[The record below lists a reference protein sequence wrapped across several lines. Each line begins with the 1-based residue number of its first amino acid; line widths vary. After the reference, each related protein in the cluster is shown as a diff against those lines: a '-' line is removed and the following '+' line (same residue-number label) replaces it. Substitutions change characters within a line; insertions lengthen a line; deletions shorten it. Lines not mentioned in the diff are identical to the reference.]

1 MALLS
6 STLRVPLIFSQNP
19 KPSSLSSLQ
28 SRISL
33 TPRTPRFPSLRFT
46 AAGDIGDADIPS
58 SKITDEW
65 GEKSE
70 PVPEAKPSLSSKVS
84 NSVPSKNE
92 DEWGKE
98 AGAGAGAD
106 SGSYSD
112 AGNGTFAP
120 ETPVEEGVGDENEGL
135 KRALVDTVYGT
146 ELGFRAGSEVR
157 AEVSEL
163 VAQLEASNP
172 TPAPVEELELLS
184 GNWVLL
190 YTASSELLPLLAAG
204 SLPLLKVDK
213 ILQTIDTDSFTIINS
228 VTLSS
233 PVASLS
239 FSASA
244 SFEVRSPT
252 RVQVTFKEGSF
263 QPPEIK
269 SKIDLPENISI
280 FGQNIS
286 LAPLQQSLGPLEG
299 VVGNISR
306 VISGQSPLKI
316 PIPGERRASSWL
328 LTTYLD
334 KDLRISRG
342 DGGLFVLAREGSP
355 LLDQ

>member
-1 MALLS
+1 MSLLS

-19 KPSSLSSLQ
+19 KPSSLSSLP

-33 TPRTPRFPSLRFT
+33 SPRSHRFPSLRFISAT
-46 AAGDIGDADIPS
+46 GDIGDADIPS
-58 SKITDEW
+58 TDISDEW
-65 GEKSE
+65 GDKSE

-84 NSVPSKNE
+84 SSVPSKNE
-92 DEWGKE
+92 DEWGE
-98 AGAGAGAD
+98 GAKNDA
-106 SGSYSD
+106 GSYSD
-112 AGNGTFAP
+112 AGNGTPAFAS
-120 ETPVEEGVGDENEGL
+120 EAPVEEGGNDELEGL

-157 AEVSEL
+157 AEVSEF
-163 VAQLEASNP
+163 VAQLEAANP
-172 TPAPVEELELLS
+172 TPAPVEEPELLN

-204 SLPLLKVDK
+204 ALPLVKVDK
-213 ILQTIDTDSFTIINS
+213 ILQTIDTYSSTVVNS

-233 PVASLS
+233 PFASSS

-252 RVQVTFKEGSF
+252 RIQVTFKEGSL

-269 SKIDLPENISI
+269 SKIDLPENINI
-280 FGQNIS
+280 FGQNLS
-286 LAPLQQSLGPLEG
+286 LGPLQQSLGPLEN
-299 VVGNISR
+299 VVANISR

-316 PIPGERRASSWL
+316 PIPGERTSSWL

-355 LLDQ
+355 ILD